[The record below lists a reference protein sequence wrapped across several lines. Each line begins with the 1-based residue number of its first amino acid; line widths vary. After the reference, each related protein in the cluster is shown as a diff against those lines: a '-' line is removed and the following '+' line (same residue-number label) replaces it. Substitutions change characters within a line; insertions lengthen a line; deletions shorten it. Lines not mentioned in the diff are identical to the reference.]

1 MYAGRV
7 QCEIFYVGKG
17 WKWRIV
23 SSAGVT
29 RMSDRSYGLF
39 YDCVV
44 AARESGHT
52 PAGVLP
58 QDYRKASSNAG

>member
-1 MYAGRV
+1 M

-17 WKWRIV
+17 WKWRTV
-23 SSAGVT
+23 SASGVA
-29 RMSDRSYGLF
+29 RVSDRSYDLF

-44 AARESGHT
+44 AARQSGYA

-58 QDYRKASSNAG
+58 EGYRKASSNAG